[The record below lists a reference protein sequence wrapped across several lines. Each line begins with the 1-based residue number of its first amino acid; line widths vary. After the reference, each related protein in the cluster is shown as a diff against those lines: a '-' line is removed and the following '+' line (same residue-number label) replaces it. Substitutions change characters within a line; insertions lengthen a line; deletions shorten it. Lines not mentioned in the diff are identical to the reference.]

1 MKTKLYVLTPLI
13 ACFLMVALPWPEFV
27 IVPLRNFIA
36 YSPRVPFV
44 RMVFCVLGGVLL
56 TSAFLYGLSARLCG
70 KCVPVVMSDFS
81 SLRLFLMLLIAV
93 PVLCFVLAAKTNCC
107 FHQFQCSAAF
117 TLFVFGS
124 LIAVR
129 TKRFRYIIYYL
140 VLFLSLGSIVP
151 PC

>member
-1 MKTKLYVLTPLI
+1 MKKKLYIMAALI
-13 ACFLMVALPWPEFV
+13 VCFLIIALPWPEFV

-70 KCVPVVMSDFS
+70 KCVPVVMSDFA

-93 PVLCFVLAAKTNCC
+93 PVLCFVLAAKTDCC
-107 FHQFQCSAAF
+107 FHQFQCSVAF
-117 TLFVFGS
+117 SLFVFGS
-124 LIAVR
+124 LIAIR
-129 TKRFRYIIYYL
+129 TKRFRYIVYYL
-140 VLFLSLGSIVP
+140 FLFLSLGGIIP

>member
-70 KCVPVVMSDFS
+70 KCVPAVMSDFA
-81 SLRLFLMLLIAV
+81 SLRFFLVLLIVV
-93 PVLCFVLAAKTNCC
+93 PVLCFVLAAKTYCC
-107 FHQFQCSAAF
+107 FYQFQCSVAF
-117 TLFVFGS
+117 SLFVFGS
-124 LIAVR
+124 LIAIR
-129 TKRFRYIIYYL
+129 TKRFRYIVYYL
-140 VLFLSLGSIVP
+140 FLFLSLGGIIP